1 MVRLLVSLLSI
12 ALLSTTNAFVQQ
24 TSNRGYT
31 KLSMAKNV
39 DNSRRRAFETLLVG
53 GIGLVGSVALPQEA
67 SASYS
72 AYAAREK
79 DWDERM
85 DKGEIKITTARD
97 LRRQLAEI
105 APMNSEGA
113 KIFCPNGPSAAV
125 TPLMENRCSDIRMA
139 APSVYGRSTDMVGN
153 SIPGFNYNG
162 ARSIPGG
169 SGQVMLSADPLIGG
183 MPKYK

>member
-1 MVRLLVSLLSI
+1 MLRLIVSLLSI
-12 ALLSTTNAFVQQ
+12 TSTISFVQQ

-31 KLSMAKNV
+31 QLSMARNV
-39 DNSRRRAFETLLVG
+39 DNSRRRAFETIFAG
-53 GIGLVGSVALPQEA
+53 SIGVIGSLALPKEA
-67 SASYS
+67 SATYS

-79 DWDERM
+79 DWEERVE
-85 DKGEIKITTARD
+85 KGEIKITTARQ
-97 LRRQLAEI
+97 LRQQLAEI

-113 KIFCPNGPSAAV
+113 RIFCPNGPSAAV

-139 APSVYGRSTDMVGN
+139 APSVYGRTTDVVGN
-153 SIPGFNYNG
+153 SVPGFNYNG
-162 ARSIPGG
+162 AKSMPGG